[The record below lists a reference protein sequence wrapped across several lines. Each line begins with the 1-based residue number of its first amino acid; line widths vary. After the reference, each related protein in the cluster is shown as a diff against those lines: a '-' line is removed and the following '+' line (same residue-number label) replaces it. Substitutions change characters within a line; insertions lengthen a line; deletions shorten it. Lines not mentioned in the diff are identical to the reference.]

1 MGKLKLHWQI
11 LIAIGLA
18 ALAGVVTSP
27 DTSLLGVPVLSI
39 YDFMGTMF
47 LNALRMLIVPLIMS
61 SIISGVAGL
70 GSGSDLGRL
79 GMKTATY
86 YIATSLL
93 AIFLGLAVVN
103 IVQPGIVDGRP
114 AGERLGLQDESG
126 ELAARFEGRGAGD
139 LAGLFLRMV
148 PTNIVSAAA
157 EGQMLGLIF
166 FSILFGYFVNHIHT
180 DFSETMQRFANGVF
194 ETMMRITLWVM
205 VFTPFG
211 VFGLVA
217 EEVTQTGFEAFR
229 PLMTFFFTALF
240 SLLGHTLITLPLLLY
255 FVGGVN
261 PWRHYRAMSAA
272 MLTAF
277 STASSS
283 ATLPL
288 TMECVEKKAGVSNRI
303 TSFVLPLGATVNMDG
318 TALYECVAAMFIAQA
333 YGLELGFVTQFT
345 VVFVALITSIGVAG
359 IPAASLVAITII
371 LTSIGLPVEAIG
383 LILVTDRL
391 LDMVRTSINVFSDSC
406 GAVIIGTTEGE
417 TEILMDPA
425 GGVGA

>member
-229 PLMTFFFTALF
+229 PLMTFFFTAL
-240 SLLGHTLITLPLLLY
+240 
-255 FVGGVN
+255 
-261 PWRHYRAMSAA
+261 
-272 MLTAF
+272 
-277 STASSS
+277 
-283 ATLPL
+283 
-288 TMECVEKKAGVSNRI
+288 
-303 TSFVLPLGATVNMDG
+303 
-318 TALYECVAAMFIAQA
+318 
-333 YGLELGFVTQFT
+333 
-345 VVFVALITSIGVAG
+345 
-359 IPAASLVAITII
+359 
-371 LTSIGLPVEAIG
+371 
-383 LILVTDRL
+383 
-391 LDMVRTSINVFSDSC
+391 
-406 GAVIIGTTEGE
+406 
-417 TEILMDPA
+417 
-425 GGVGA
+425 